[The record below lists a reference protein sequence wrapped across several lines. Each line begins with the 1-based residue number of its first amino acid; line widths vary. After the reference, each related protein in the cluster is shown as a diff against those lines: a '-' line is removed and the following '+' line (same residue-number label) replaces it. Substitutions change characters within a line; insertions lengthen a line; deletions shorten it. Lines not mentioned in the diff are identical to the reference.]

1 MGAPSNLEDTAAIL
15 YHQVAS
21 NHHALGG
28 LRRSFI
34 STTLLV

>member
-1 MGAPSNLEDTAAIL
+1 VVMGAPSNPQDTAAIL

-21 NHHALGG
+21 NQHALGG

-34 STTLLV
+34 STTT